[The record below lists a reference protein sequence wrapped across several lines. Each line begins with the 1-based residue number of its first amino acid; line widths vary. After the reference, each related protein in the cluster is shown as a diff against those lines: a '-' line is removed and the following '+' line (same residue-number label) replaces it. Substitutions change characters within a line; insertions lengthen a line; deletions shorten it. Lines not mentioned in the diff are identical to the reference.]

1 MSNDLH
7 LDGDFTLNIPHYEA
21 NFTENQPQEIKTDFN
36 INIAPDISS
45 GSELIEIIKENI
57 NITITSKTFV
67 FEQAIASSNWI
78 INHNLDKH
86 PSAFAVDSAGKVVI
100 PDEIIYISE
109 NQIELQFISEFS
121 GKAYLN

>member
-7 LDGDFTLNIPHYEA
+7 IDGDFTLNIPHYEA

-67 FEQAIASSNWI
+67 FEQAIASNNWI